1 MNQILPFPKEKVK
14 RVQQLRKAEGQR
26 LFLIVSLFS
35 FVLVAVLANEQVMKN
50 QRPTYLISDNS
61 ERGIEQVNR
70 AIASA
75 QPLNL
80 FRDVQW
86 EHELASRLSKKEERM
101 PASLAQKVTAMDH
114 LRYGALAGK
123 YRITSVGSE
132 LEPATLRVKEIEY
145 IDSAEINDRPVQ
157 ISDHKGFLIENASLL
172 PVNFKQTTLATSQDG
187 LETWVLL
194 SDEGRVVGEAALRF
208 DEGGRFLK
216 MSVQSLDRKAASE

>member
-61 ERGIEQVNR
+61 ERSIEQVNR

-86 EHELASRLSKKEERM
+86 EHELASRLAQKEGRM
-101 PASLAQKVTAMDH
+101 PASMAQKVTALDH
-114 LRYGALAGK
+114 LRYGELAGK

-132 LEPATLRVKEIEY
+132 SEPTGLKVKEIEY
-145 IDSAEINDRPVQ
+145 IDSAEITDRPVQ
-157 ISDHKGFLIENASLL
+157 ISDHKNFLMEYSTLL
-172 PVNFKQTTLATSQDG
+172 PVFFKQTTLATSKDG
-187 LETWVLL
+187 LETWELL
-194 SDEGRVVGEAALRF
+194 SDEGRVVGEASLRF

-216 MSVQSLDRKAASE
+216 MTVQSLDRKAASE